1 MAAFT
6 PITRPAGSD
15 KAFSAKERPRRMVMS
30 RVFGIS
36 LIRHGN
42 MDVGRSTL
50 NASGGPQGSLRRA
63 SGTLR

>member
-15 KAFSAKERPRRMVMS
+15 QAFSAKERPGRMVMS

-36 LIRHGN
+36 LIRHGLR
-42 MDVGRSTL
+42 ML
-50 NASGGPQGSLRRA
+50 AGPP
-63 SGTLR
+63 